1 MITAKSGQTPVADK
15 YRAYV
20 LAGLDQ
26 LQTEVTT
33 AGGIEAYIQGSVPGA
48 KTAQITW
55 NGEFLEVSTATY
67 PFEVVKI
74 PAIVVPEAALTTEVG
89 PIQLTEWWC
98 RQPEVLTAG
107 CDTMQAEDPDSVQ
120 ALREVW
126 LHFLYPGDEGLELE
140 QNAVSLLSHGQMP
153 INIELDAVGIT
164 PRALFGLQFTEQ
176 PDVALE
182 IAKTIVSYYLIQ
194 KKAPCP
200 APSPEQEELI
210 LEWVLADDSELRE
223 AYLAAKEADALA
235 SQHRTPPDQ
244 AWP

>member
-1 MITAKSGQTPVADK
+1 MSITSNSGHTPVADK
-15 YRAYV
+15 YRAHV

-26 LQTEVTT
+26 LQTEVTA

-48 KTAQITW
+48 KTAQIAW

-67 PFEVVKI
+67 PFDGVGI

-89 PIQLTEWWC
+89 PVQLAEWWC

-126 LHFLYPGDEGLELE
+126 LHFLHPLDEDLELE

-176 PDVALE
+176 PDVAHE
-182 IAKTIVSYYLIQ
+182 IAKTIVDHYLIQ

-223 AYLAAKEADALA
+223 TYLEAQEGDA
-235 SQHRTPPDQ
+235 
-244 AWP
+244 

>member
-1 MITAKSGQTPVADK
+1 MTITSQDRQTPVADK

-26 LQTEVTT
+26 LQTEVTA
-33 AGGIEAYIQGSVPGA
+33 AGGIQAYIQGSVPGA
-48 KTAQITW
+48 KTAQIAW

-67 PFEVVKI
+67 PFDGVEI

-89 PIQLTEWWC
+89 PVQLAEWRC

-107 CDTMQAEDPDSVQ
+107 CDTMQSEDPDSVQ

-126 LHFLYPGDEGLELE
+126 LHFLHPADEDLELE

-153 INIELDAVGIT
+153 INIELEAVGIT

-176 PDVALE
+176 PDVSLE
-182 IAKTIVSYYLIQ
+182 IAKTIVSYYLVQ

-200 APSPEQEELI
+200 APSSEQEELI
-210 LEWVLADDSELRE
+210 LEWVLADDSDLRE
-223 AYLAAKEADALA
+223 AYLETQECVA
-235 SQHRTPPDQ
+235 
-244 AWP
+244 

>member
-1 MITAKSGQTPVADK
+1 MSITAQSGRTPVADK

-26 LQTEVTT
+26 LQTEVT
-33 AGGIEAYIQGSVPGA
+33 ASGGVEAYIQGSVPGA
-48 KTAQITW
+48 KMAQITW

-67 PFEVVKI
+67 PFEGMELT
-74 PAIVVPEAALTTEVG
+74 AIVVPEATVTKEVVLV
-89 PIQLTEWWC
+89 QLAEWWC

-126 LHFLYPGDEGLELE
+126 IHFLHPVDEDLELD

-164 PRALFGLQFTEQ
+164 PRALFGLQFTDQ
-176 PDVALE
+176 SKVALE
-182 IAKTIVSYYLIQ
+182 IAKTIVSYYLIK

-210 LEWVLADDSELRE
+210 LEWVLSDDSELRE
-223 AYLAAKEADALA
+223 AYLAAQEGGA
-235 SQHRTPPDQ
+235 
-244 AWP
+244 

>member
-1 MITAKSGQTPVADK
+1 MSITAQIGSTPVADK

-20 LAGLDQ
+20 LEGLDQ
-26 LQTEVTT
+26 LQTEVTA

-67 PFEVVKI
+67 PFEGI
-74 PAIVVPEAALTTEVG
+74 ELPAIVVPEAVLTTEVG
-89 PIQLTEWWC
+89 TVELAKWWC
-98 RQPEVLTAG
+98 RQPDVLTAG

-126 LHFLYPGDEGLELE
+126 LHFLHPGDEGLELE

-153 INIELDAVGIT
+153 INIELDAVGVT
-164 PRALFGLQFTEQ
+164 PNSLYGLQFTVQ
-176 PDVALE
+176 PEVALE
-182 IAKTIVSYYLIQ
+182 IAKTIVSYYLVQ
-194 KKAPCP
+194 KKAPCY

-210 LEWVLADDSELRE
+210 LEWVLADDSELRD
-223 AYLAAKEADALA
+223 AYLAAQEGDA
-235 SQHRTPPDQ
+235 
-244 AWP
+244 

>member
-1 MITAKSGQTPVADK
+1 MSITARSDQTPVADK

-26 LQTEVTT
+26 LQTEVTA

-55 NGEFLEVSTATY
+55 NGEFLEVSTETY
-67 PFEVVKI
+67 LFDGVEF
-74 PAIVVPEAALTTEVG
+74 PAIVVPEVALTTEVG
-89 PIQLTEWWC
+89 PVYLSEWRC
-98 RQPEVLTAG
+98 RQPDVLTAG

-126 LHFLYPGDEGLELE
+126 LHFLHPGGEDLELE

-153 INIELDAVGIT
+153 SNIELDAVGVT
-164 PRALFGLQFTEQ
+164 PNSLYGLQFTDPPE
-176 PDVALE
+176 VALE
-182 IAKTIVSYYLIQ
+182 IAKTIVSYYLVQ

-200 APSPEQEELI
+200 APSSEQEELI
-210 LEWVLADDSELRE
+210 LEWVLADDSDLRE
-223 AYLAAKEADALA
+223 AYLETQECVA
-235 SQHRTPPDQ
+235 
-244 AWP
+244 

>member
-1 MITAKSGQTPVADK
+1 MSITSQGGQTPVANK
-15 YRAYV
+15 YRAHV

-26 LQTEVTT
+26 LQTEVTA

-48 KTAQITW
+48 KTAQIAW

-67 PFEVVKI
+67 PFDGVGI

-89 PIQLTEWWC
+89 PVQLAVWRC

-126 LHFLYPGDEGLELE
+126 LHFLHPVDEDLELE

-153 INIELDAVGIT
+153 INIELDAVGVT
-164 PRALFGLQFTEQ
+164 LSALFGLQFTDQ
-176 PDVALE
+176 PDVTLE

-194 KKAPCP
+194 KKTPCP

-223 AYLAAKEADALA
+223 AYLAAQEEVA
-235 SQHRTPPDQ
+235 
-244 AWP
+244 